1 VCETA
6 DSDHSGLPAR
16 LLTEMSTLSCTKNL
30 AFLAECF
37 NIFWGVGSVD
47 VAAQFVHILWRL
59 LQVEQDESGLGTTSV
74 FFLETD

>member
-1 VCETA
+1 
-6 DSDHSGLPAR
+6 
-16 LLTEMSTLSCTKNL
+16 
-30 AFLAECF
+30 
-37 NIFWGVGSVD
+37 VD